1 MASSGGTPIQIF
13 LVTEHAALR
22 QSVEMLLAEEGM
34 VIGPWADD
42 AASALRALPAGADV
56 VIVGLSG
63 GGEGGLALLREVAS
77 RPDFPP
83 CIVLSVNDDDASIR
97 RAMAAGARGYVTNR
111 EAPEVLARVIREVM
125 AGRVCA
131 PRLKVVRE

>member
-1 MASSGGTPIQIF
+1 MESSGETSIQIF

-22 QSVEMLLAEEGM
+22 QSVGMLLAEEGM

-42 AASALRALPAGADV
+42 AASALRALPAGADA

-63 GGEGGLALLREVAS
+63 GGEGGLALLREVTS
-77 RPDFPP
+77 RPDSPP

-97 RAMAAGARGYVTNR
+97 RALEAGARGYVTNR
-111 EAPEVLARVIREVM
+111 EAPEVLARVVREVV
-125 AGRVCA
+125 AGRLCA
-131 PRLKVVRE
+131 PRLKVVQE

>member
-1 MASSGGTPIQIF
+1 MASSGGASVKIF
-13 LVTEHAALR
+13 MITEHAALR

-34 VIGPWADD
+34 VFGPWADD

-77 RPDFPP
+77 RPNFPP

-97 RAMAAGARGYVTNR
+97 RALAAGARGYVTNR
-111 EAPEVLARVIREVM
+111 EAPEVLAGVIREVI
-125 AGRVCA
+125 AGRTCA
-131 PRLKVVRE
+131 PRLKVVQE

>member
-1 MASSGGTPIQIF
+1 MASSGGAPIQIF

-42 AASALRALPAGADV
+42 TASALRALPAGADV
-56 VIVGLSG
+56 VIMGLSG

>member
-1 MASSGGTPIQIF
+1 MASSGGAPIQIF

-34 VIGPWADD
+34 VIGPGADD
-42 AASALRALPAGADV
+42 TASALRALPAGADV
-56 VIVGLSG
+56 VIMGLSG